1 MKTDVAA
8 VSRSEFADIAGK
20 VRLLQE
26 NLERIIKGKPAVIR
40 QAITTFFARGH
51 LLIEDV
57 PGVGKTTLAHGLA
70 KSINCTF
77 QRIQF
82 TSDLLPSDI
91 IGITIYNQEK
101 HTFDFK
107 PGPVFAHIVLAD
119 EINRTAPKTQSALLE
134 AMNDRQVSI
143 DRITHTLPAPFMVIA
158 TQNPLEY
165 EGTYPLPESQM
176 DRFMMRI
183 KIGYPETAAEKEI
196 LLSPSAKLQPNNLEP
211 VLSVGEVIYI
221 QDMVDKIKIDHDL
234 VDYILAI
241 VNATRKSDKLQLGV
255 SPRGAM
261 ALYRAA
267 QASALVDGRT
277 YCIPDDIKRLS
288 IPVFSHRVVAS
299 LGLEG
304 ETEDVEG
311 IIQEMVENIEVP
323 L

>member
-8 VSRSEFADIAGK
+8 TSRSEFADIAGK

-26 NLERIIKGKPAVIR
+26 NLERIIKGKPEVIR

-288 IPVFSHRVVAS
+288 ISVFSHRVVAS

-311 IIQEMVENIEVP
+311 IIQEIVENIEVP

>member
-8 VSRSEFADIAGK
+8 TSRSEFADIAGK
-20 VRLLQE
+20 VRLLQG
-26 NLERIIKGKPAVIR
+26 NLERIIKGKPEVIR

-288 IPVFSHRVVAS
+288 ISVFSHRVVS
-299 LGLEG
+299 SPGLEG

>member
-8 VSRSEFADIAGK
+8 TSRSEFADIAGK

-183 KIGYPETAAEKEI
+183 KIGYPEQQKRKYSSP
-196 LLSPSAKLQPNNLEP
+196 LLPSFSPIT
-211 VLSVGEVIYI
+211 LSLSYLWERSSISRI
-221 QDMVDKIKIDHDL
+221 WW
-234 VDYILAI
+234 
-241 VNATRKSDKLQLGV
+241 TR
-255 SPRGAM
+255 
-261 ALYRAA
+261 
-267 QASALVDGRT
+267 
-277 YCIPDDIKRLS
+277 
-288 IPVFSHRVVAS
+288 
-299 LGLEG
+299 
-304 ETEDVEG
+304 
-311 IIQEMVENIEVP
+311 
-323 L
+323 

>member
-8 VSRSEFADIAGK
+8 TSRSEFADIAGK

-26 NLERIIKGKPAVIR
+26 NLERIIKGKPEVIR

-288 IPVFSHRVVAS
+288 ISVFSHRVVS
-299 LGLEG
+299 SPGLEG

>member
-8 VSRSEFADIAGK
+8 TSRSEFADIAGK
-20 VRLLQE
+20 VRLLQG
-26 NLERIIKGKPAVIR
+26 NLERIIKGKPEVIR

-288 IPVFSHRVVAS
+288 ISVFSHRVIAS

>member
-8 VSRSEFADIAGK
+8 TSRSEFADIAGK

-26 NLERIIKGKPAVIR
+26 NLERIIKGKPEVIR

-288 IPVFSHRVVAS
+288 ISVFSHRVVAS

-304 ETEDVEG
+304 ETEDVEA

>member
-8 VSRSEFADIAGK
+8 TSRSEFADIAGK

-288 IPVFSHRVVAS
+288 ISVFSHRVVAS
-299 LGLEG
+299 PGLEG

>member
-8 VSRSEFADIAGK
+8 TSRSEFADIAGK

-288 IPVFSHRVVAS
+288 ISVFSHRVVAS

-311 IIQEMVENIEVP
+311 IIQEIVENIEVP

>member
-8 VSRSEFADIAGK
+8 TSRSEFADIAGK

-26 NLERIIKGKPAVIR
+26 NLERIIKGKPEVIR

-183 KIGYPETAAEKEI
+183 KI
-196 LLSPSAKLQPNNLEP
+196 
-211 VLSVGEVIYI
+211 
-221 QDMVDKIKIDHDL
+221 DHDL

-288 IPVFSHRVVAS
+288 ISVFSHRVVS
-299 LGLEG
+299 SPGLEG

>member
-8 VSRSEFADIAGK
+8 TSRSEFADIAGK

-26 NLERIIKGKPAVIR
+26 NLERIIKGKPEVIR

-288 IPVFSHRVVAS
+288 ISVFSHRVVAS

-311 IIQEMVENIEVP
+311 IIQEMVENIKVP

>member
-8 VSRSEFADIAGK
+8 TSRSEFADIAGK

-26 NLERIIKGKPAVIR
+26 NLERIIKGKPEVIR

-288 IPVFSHRVVAS
+288 ISVFSHRVIAS

>member
-8 VSRSEFADIAGK
+8 TSRSEFADIAGK
-20 VRLLQE
+20 VRLLQG
-26 NLERIIKGKPAVIR
+26 NLERIIKGKPEVIR

-267 QASALVDGRT
+267 RASALVDGRT

-288 IPVFSHRVVAS
+288 ISVFSHRVVS
-299 LGLEG
+299 SPGLEG

>member
-8 VSRSEFADIAGK
+8 TSRSEFADIAGK

-26 NLERIIKGKPAVIR
+26 NLERIIKGKPEVIR

-288 IPVFSHRVVAS
+288 ISVFSHRVVAS